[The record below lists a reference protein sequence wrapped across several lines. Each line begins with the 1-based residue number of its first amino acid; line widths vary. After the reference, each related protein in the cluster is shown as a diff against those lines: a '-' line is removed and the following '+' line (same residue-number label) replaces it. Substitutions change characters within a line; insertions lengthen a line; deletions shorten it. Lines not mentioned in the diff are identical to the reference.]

1 MDKNI
6 HKISVQDGVALYY
19 VQNDDGTNK
28 YIDIDVED
36 DVKSVSFIG
45 IPSIN
50 GLEIASVELFD
61 IKKVFPSVK
70 SILIGKD
77 IEDIN
82 ISNKMFPN
90 VRHINSSNDKYK
102 NGNMLVKMIKLNTN
116 AGRYEEPKYEYHL
129 LNSFCLLE
137 SEVLDVTEIDV
148 LEQHAVCGCLTDK
161 IKGSEHIRSY
171 YLSAFEESAFLTN
184 DYIDG
189 CKMAGSLFLDVDENN
204 ENIIIPDDVVDLHLV
219 TNHISKKTLK
229 KITIH
234 NIKTLQFL
242 GRLPEE
248 LVLDF
253 DVNDDDIELISE
265 KERNQS
271 LKKITVTE
279 KSLKYKSINGI
290 IYSKNSKCLVK
301 CPITKEHVDIPDA
314 VESIGTKAFQ
324 NNRNISEI
332 KFPQNVKNV
341 LSSAFDG
348 CYNLKSITLNEGL
361 QKIADNAFRGNPN
374 LRFVNIPESVEYI
387 GINNFESVAKFTMKR
402 PPDFLANKF
411 AEKSNADLISVEF
424 NIDGRPYTLLKS
436 SLIETKTK
444 KKGWYE
450 TEETKYRMGM
460 TFGNTECRNNV
471 CEYVKNLIEHKRYE
485 EVKEFFGYNLIS
497 NEEVKNILEQ
507 YSKNENVEAAA
518 FLLECLEDNN
528 EKDMLKID

>member
-36 DVKSVSFIG
+36 NVKSVSFIG

-77 IEDIN
+77 IENIN
-82 ISNKMFPN
+82 INNKMFPN
-90 VRHINSSNDKYK
+90 VRCVNSNNDKYK
-102 NGNMLVKMIKLNTN
+102 SGNMLVKIMRFDAN
-116 AGRYEEPKYEYHL
+116 GRCYKKPEYRL

-137 SEVLDVTEIDV
+137 NEVLDVTEIDV
-148 LEQHAVCGCLTDK
+148 LEQYAICGCLTDK
-161 IKGSEHIRSY
+161 IKGSEHIHTFYDST
-171 YLSAFEESAFLTN
+171 FEESAFLTN

-189 CKMAGSLFLDVDENN
+189 CKMAGSLLLDVDENN
-204 ENIIIPDDVVDLHLV
+204 ENIIIPDDVVDLHIV
-219 TNHISKKTLK
+219 THRISEKTLK

-253 DVNDDDIELISE
+253 DVNYDDIELISE

-279 KSLKYKSINGI
+279 KSLKYKSIDGI
-290 IYSKNSKCLVK
+290 IYSKDGKCLAK
-301 CPITKEHVDIPDA
+301 CPITKEHVDIPDT

-324 NNRNISEI
+324 NNHNISEI
-332 KFPQNVKNV
+332 KFPQNVKNI

-361 QKIADNAFRGNPN
+361 QKIADNAFKGNPN
-374 LRFVNIPESVEYI
+374 LRFVDIPESVEYI
-387 GINNFESVAKFTMKR
+387 GVNNFESVIKFTMKR
-402 PPDFLANKF
+402 PPDFLVNEFTK
-411 AEKSNADLISVEF
+411 KDNGNLISVEF
-424 NIDGRPYTLLKS
+424 NIEGRPYVLLKS
-436 SLIETKTK
+436 LLIKTKTEQ
-444 KKGWYE
+444 KGWH
-450 TEETKYRMGM
+450 EEEIKYRSGL
-460 TFGNTECRNNV
+460 TFGNAACRDNV

-497 NEEVKNILEQ
+497 NEEVKSILEQ
-507 YSKNENVEAAA
+507 YSENGNVEAAA
-518 FLLECLEDNN
+518 FLLECLDGENT
-528 EKDMLKID
+528 KDTLKID

>member
-1 MDKNI
+1 MGKNM

-36 DVKSVSFIG
+36 NVKSVSFIG

-77 IEDIN
+77 IENIN

-90 VRHINSSNDKYK
+90 VRYINSSNDKYK
-102 NGNMLVKMIKLNTN
+102 SGNMLVKIIKLN
-116 AGRYEEPKYEYHL
+116 ADARYYEKPKYEYHL

-137 SEVLDVTEIDV
+137 NEVLDVTEIDV
-148 LEQHAVCGCLTDK
+148 LEQHAICGCLTDK
-161 IKGSEHIRSY
+161 IKGSEHIHTFYDST
-171 YLSAFEESAFLTN
+171 FEESAFLTN

-189 CKMAGSLFLDVDENN
+189 CKMAGSLLLDVDENN
-204 ENIIIPDDVVDLHLV
+204 ENIIIPDDVVDLHMVDNRIL
-219 TNHISKKTLK
+219 NKAIK

-242 GRLPEE
+242 RLPEE

-253 DVNDDDIELISE
+253 DVNYDDIELISE
-265 KERNQS
+265 KECNQS

-279 KSLKYKSINGI
+279 KSQKYKSIDGI
-290 IYSKNSKCLVK
+290 VYTKDGKCLVK
-301 CPITKEHVDIPDA
+301 CPITKKHVDIPDE
-314 VESIGTKAFQ
+314 VESIGANAFKD
-324 NNRNISEI
+324 NPNISEI
-332 KFPQNVKNV
+332 KFPQNIKNI
-341 LSSAFDG
+341 LNSAFDG
-348 CYNLKSITLNEGL
+348 CCNLKSVTLNEGL
-361 QKIADNAFRGNPN
+361 QKIADNAFKGNPN
-374 LRFVNIPESVEYI
+374 LRFVDIPESVEYI
-387 GINNFESVAKFTMKR
+387 GANNFESVIKFTMKR
-402 PPDFLANKF
+402 PPDFLVNEFTK
-411 AEKSNADLISVEF
+411 KDNGNLISVEF
-424 NIDGRPYTLLKS
+424 NIEGRPYILLKS
-436 SLIETKTK
+436 SLIKTKTEQ
-444 KKGWYE
+444 KGWH
-450 TEETKYRMGM
+450 EEKIKYRSGL
-460 TFGNTECRNNV
+460 TFGNATCRDNV

-497 NEEVKNILEQ
+497 SEEIKSILEQ
-507 YSKNENVEAAA
+507 YSENENVEAAA

>member
-77 IEDIN
+77 IENIN
-82 ISNKMFPN
+82 INNKMFPN
-90 VRHINSSNDKYK
+90 VRCVNSNNDKYK
-102 NGNMLVKMIKLNTN
+102 SGNMLVKIMRFDAN
-116 AGRYEEPKYEYHL
+116 GRCYKKPEYRL

-137 SEVLDVTEIDV
+137 NEVLDVTEIDV
-148 LEQHAVCGCLTDK
+148 LEQYAICGCLTDK
-161 IKGSEHIRSY
+161 IKGSEHIHTFYDST
-171 YLSAFEESAFLTN
+171 FEESAFLTN

-189 CKMAGSLFLDVDENN
+189 CKMAGSLLLDVDENN
-204 ENIIIPDDVVDLHLV
+204 ENIIIPDDVVDLHIV
-219 TNHISKKTLK
+219 THRISEKTLK

-253 DVNDDDIELISE
+253 DVNYDDIELISE

-279 KSLKYKSINGI
+279 KSLKYKSIDGI
-290 IYSKNSKCLVK
+290 IYSKDGKCLAK

-361 QKIADNAFRGNPN
+361 QKIADNAFKGNPN
-374 LRFVNIPESVEYI
+374 LRFVDIPESVEYI
-387 GINNFESVAKFTMKR
+387 GVNNFESVIKFTMKR
-402 PPDFLANKF
+402 PPDFLVNEFTK
-411 AEKSNADLISVEF
+411 KDNGNLISVEF

-497 NEEVKNILEQ
+497 NEEVKSILEQ
-507 YSKNENVEAAA
+507 YSENENVEAAA
-518 FLLECLEDNN
+518 FLLECLDDGNK
-528 EKDMLKID
+528 KDILKID

>member
-1 MDKNI
+1 M

-36 DVKSVSFIG
+36 NVKSVSFIG

-77 IEDIN
+77 IENIN

-102 NGNMLVKMIKLNTN
+102 SGDMLVKMIKLNVN

-137 SEVLDVTEIDV
+137 SEVLDVTKIDV

-161 IKGSEHIRSY
+161 IKGSENIRSY

-189 CKMAGSLFLDVDENN
+189 CKMAGSILLDIDENN
-204 ENIIIPDDVVDLHLV
+204 ENIIIPDDVVDLHIV
-219 TNHISKKTLK
+219 THRISEKTLK

-253 DVNDDDIELISE
+253 DVNYDDIELISE

-279 KSLKYKSINGI
+279 KSLKYKSIEGI
-290 IYSKNSKCLVK
+290 VYFKDGKCLVK
-301 CPITKEHVDIPDA
+301 CPIAKKHVDIPDT
-314 VESIGTKAFQ
+314 VESIGANAFKG
-324 NNRNISEI
+324 NPNISEI
-332 KFPQNVKNV
+332 KFPQNIKNI
-341 LSSAFDG
+341 LNSAFDG
-348 CYNLKSITLNEGL
+348 CCNLKSIVLNEGL
-361 QKIADNAFRGNPN
+361 QKIYDNAFKDNLN
-374 LRFVNIPESVEYI
+374 LRFVDIPESVEYI
-387 GINNFESVAKFTMKR
+387 GINNVESVVKFTMKR

-411 AEKSNADLISVEF
+411 TEKSNGNLISVEF
-424 NIDGRPYTLLKS
+424 NIEGRPYVLLKS
-436 SLIETKTK
+436 SLINVE

-450 TEETKYRMGM
+450 TDKVEYRTSM
-460 TFGNTECRNNV
+460 TFGNAECRNNV
-471 CEYVKNLIEHKRYE
+471 CEYVKNLIARKRYE

-497 NEEVKNILEQ
+497 NEEVKSILEQ
-507 YSKNENVEAAA
+507 YSENEDIEAAA

>member
-36 DVKSVSFIG
+36 NVKSVSFIG

-77 IEDIN
+77 IENIN
-82 ISNKMFPN
+82 INNKMFPN
-90 VRHINSSNDKYK
+90 VRCVNSNNDKYK
-102 NGNMLVKMIKLNTN
+102 SGNMLVKIMRFDAN
-116 AGRYEEPKYEYHL
+116 GRCYKKPEYRL

-137 SEVLDVTEIDV
+137 NEVLDVTEIDV
-148 LEQHAVCGCLTDK
+148 LEQYAICGCLTDK
-161 IKGSEHIRSY
+161 IKGSEHIHTFYDST
-171 YLSAFEESAFLTN
+171 FEESAFLTN

-189 CKMAGSLFLDVDENN
+189 CKMAGSLLLDVDENN
-204 ENIIIPDDVVDLHLV
+204 ENIIIPDDVVDLHIV
-219 TNHISKKTLK
+219 THRISEKTLK

-253 DVNDDDIELISE
+253 DVNYDDIELISE

-279 KSLKYKSINGI
+279 KSLKYKSIDGI
-290 IYSKNSKCLVK
+290 IYSKDGKCLAK
-301 CPITKEHVDIPDA
+301 CPITKEHVDIPDT

-324 NNRNISEI
+324 NNHNISEI
-332 KFPQNVKNV
+332 KFPQNVKNI

-361 QKIADNAFRGNPN
+361 QKIADNAFKGNPN
-374 LRFVNIPESVEYI
+374 LRFVDIPESVEYI
-387 GINNFESVAKFTMKR
+387 GVNNFESVIKFTMKR
-402 PPDFLANKF
+402 PPDFLVNEFTK
-411 AEKSNADLISVEF
+411 KDNGNLISVEF
-424 NIDGRPYTLLKS
+424 NIEGRPYVLLKS
-436 SLIETKTK
+436 SLIKTKTEQ
-444 KKGWYE
+444 KGWH
-450 TEETKYRMGM
+450 EEEIKYRSGL
-460 TFGNTECRNNV
+460 TFGNAACRDNV

-497 NEEVKNILEQ
+497 NEEVKSILEQ
-507 YSKNENVEAAA
+507 YSENGNVEAAA
-518 FLLECLEDNN
+518 FLLECLDGENT
-528 EKDMLKID
+528 KDTLKID

>member
-1 MDKNI
+1 MNKNM

-36 DVKSVSFIG
+36 NVKSVSFIG

-77 IEDIN
+77 IENIN
-82 ISNKMFPN
+82 INNKMFPN
-90 VRHINSSNDKYK
+90 VRCVNSNNDKYK
-102 NGNMLVKMIKLNTN
+102 SGNMLVKIMRFDAN
-116 AGRYEEPKYEYHL
+116 GRRYKKPEYRL

-137 SEVLDVTEIDV
+137 NEVLDVTEIDV
-148 LEQHAVCGCLTDK
+148 LEQYAICGCLTDK
-161 IKGSEHIRSY
+161 IKGSEHIHTFYDST
-171 YLSAFEESAFLTN
+171 FEESAFLTN

-189 CKMAGSLFLDVDENN
+189 CKMAGSLLLDVDENN
-204 ENIIIPDDVVDLHLV
+204 ENIIIPDDVVDLHIV
-219 TNHISKKTLK
+219 THRISEKTLK

-253 DVNDDDIELISE
+253 DVNYDDIELISE

-279 KSLKYKSINGI
+279 KSLKYKSVDGI
-290 IYSKNSKCLVK
+290 IYSKDGKCLAK
-301 CPITKEHVDIPDA
+301 CPITKEHVDIPDT

-324 NNRNISEI
+324 NNHNISEI

-387 GINNFESVAKFTMKR
+387 GINNFESVAKFTMKH

-436 SLIETKTK
+436 SLIETKTE
-444 KKGWYE
+444 KKGWH
-450 TEETKYRMGM
+450 EEEIKYRSGL
-460 TFGNTECRNNV
+460 TFGNAACRDNV

-497 NEEVKNILEQ
+497 NEEVKSILEQ
-507 YSKNENVEAAA
+507 YSENGNVEAAA
-518 FLLECLEDNN
+518 FLLECLDGENT
-528 EKDMLKID
+528 KDTLKID

>member
-77 IEDIN
+77 IENIS

-90 VRHINSSNDKYK
+90 VRYINSSNDKYK
-102 NGNMLVKMIKLNTN
+102 SGDMLVKMIKLNVN

-137 SEVLDVTEIDV
+137 SEALDVTEIDV
-148 LEQHAVCGCLTDK
+148 LEQHSICGCLTNK
-161 IKGSEHIRSY
+161 IKGSEHIHTFYDST
-171 YLSAFEESAFLTN
+171 FEESAFLTN

-189 CKMAGSLFLDVDENN
+189 CKMAGSLLLDVDENN
-204 ENIIIPDDVVDLHLV
+204 ENIIIPDDVVDLHMVDNRIL
-219 TNHISKKTLK
+219 NKAIK

-242 GRLPEE
+242 ERLPEE
-248 LVLDF
+248 LILDF
-253 DVNDDDIELISE
+253 NVNYDDIELISE
-265 KERNQS
+265 KECNQS

-279 KSLKYKSINGI
+279 KSQKYKSIDGI
-290 IYSKNSKCLVK
+290 VYTKDGKCLVK
-301 CPITKEHVDIPDA
+301 CPITKKHVDIPDE
-314 VESIGTKAFQ
+314 VESIGANAFKD
-324 NNRNISEI
+324 NPNISEI
-332 KFPQNVKNV
+332 KFPQNIKNI
-341 LSSAFDG
+341 LNSAFDG
-348 CYNLKSITLNEGL
+348 CCNLKSVTLNEGL
-361 QKIADNAFRGNPN
+361 QKIADNAFKGNPN
-374 LRFVNIPESVEYI
+374 LRFVDIPESVDYI
-387 GINNFESVAKFTMKR
+387 GANNFESVIKFTMKR
-402 PPDFLANKF
+402 PPDFLVNEFTK
-411 AEKSNADLISVEF
+411 KDNGNLISVEF
-424 NIDGRPYTLLKS
+424 NIEGRPYVLLKS
-436 SLIETKTK
+436 SLIKTKTEQ
-444 KKGWYE
+444 KGWH
-450 TEETKYRMGM
+450 EEKIKYRSGL
-460 TFGNTECRNNV
+460 TFGNATCRDNV

-497 NEEVKNILEQ
+497 SEEIKSILEQ
-507 YSKNENVEAAA
+507 YSENENVEAAA